1 MNPFALSPPPLM
13 QHKTR
18 WEWRFGLFGWL
29 LVPVVVWSLAQ

>member
-1 MNPFALSPPPLM
+1 MNPFAPQPPLLR
-13 QHKTR
+13 QTIR